1 MAKLHGLFGKATGK
15 KGDAV
20 FSVRNGQQLMSQ
32 YNPIVSNPNT
42 DKQVAVRSKL
52 KLVSQLSA
60 VFGGVIAMAK
70 DGNLSPRNRFSKI
83 NYPLIN
89 VADDAAQFNL
99 KAVQLTASQAAMVDF
114 HADRSSGEAIAVALD
129 VDASSLYDEVLY
141 VCTQVTT
148 DGVISVI
155 GESSAISAGEN
166 GDFTA
171 SLPYSDKDVVIYA
184 YGLSFK
190 NKADAV
196 MFSNIEGNSPSMVA
210 RLVTSRKFTTAN
222 TAFTKTIGLTMASGQ
237 NTADSSD
244 TVRFSLDIN
253 VVGNGSVTGRGY
265 YTEGTVVTCVAT
277 AGEGA
282 TFDGWYRNGERF
294 SVNTSIQITMS
305 GNDSIEA
312 RFVGAPVTL
321 AVSSNNNSL
330 GTVSGGQTV
339 AAGTSVT
346 AVATPIG
353 EASFV
358 GWYENN
364 VLVSS
369 DASFTFTLNSN
380 RSLVAHFA
388 APAQRV
394 VVSCVAVDSLGST
407 VSGVQF
413 TGEGSYEPNESVTV
427 TAPADSSAGDFQG
440 WYSALPTSVENRL
453 STSRTYQFEATES
466 VTLYAMYFSQE

>member
-42 DKQVAVRSKL
+42 DKQIAARSKM

-89 VADDAAQFNL
+89 VADEAAQLNL

-114 HADRSSGEAIAVALD
+114 HADRSSGEAIAVELD

-141 VCTQVTT
+141 VCAQVTA
-148 DGVISVI
+148 DGVISVV
-155 GESSAISAGEN
+155 GETSAISAGE
-166 GDFTA
+166 GGTFPA
-171 SLPYSDKDVVIYA
+171 SLPYSESDVVVYA

-196 MFSNIEGNSPSMVA
+196 MFGNIEGNTPSMIA
-210 RLVTSRKFTTAN
+210 RLVTSRKLTTAN

-244 TVRFSLDIN
+244 TVRFTLAIS
-253 VVGNGSVTGRGY
+253 VVGNGSVTGAGY
-265 YTEGTVVTCVAT
+265 YTEGTVVTCVAN

-282 TFDGWYRNGERF
+282 TFNGWYRNGERF
-294 SVNTSIQITMS
+294 SVSTSIQITMV

-339 AAGTSVT
+339 TAGTSVT

-369 DASFTFTLNSN
+369 DASYTFTLNSN
-380 RSLVAHFA
+380 RTLVAHFA

-394 VVSCVAVDSLGST
+394 VVSCVAVDNFGSV

-413 TGEGSYEPNESVTV
+413 TGEGSYEPNDSVTV
-427 TAPADSSAGDFQG
+427 VAPADSSAGDFTG
-440 WYSALPTSVENRL
+440 WYSALPISVDNRL
-453 STSRTYQFEATES
+453 TTNRTYQFEATES
-466 VTLYAMYFSQE
+466 VTLYAMYYSQE